1 MFIQTIQLSQYEA
14 ALQLL
19 KSNLYPWDCDLEAC
33 LAIAEYLWD
42 QSEEVGKR
50 GTPFN
55 FDVVELTNNWAVYDD
70 LDAFNKDHNTT
81 FENVEDINCLTQ
93 IVPLSGERFLAE
105 NFI

>member
-1 MFIQTIQLSQYEA
+1 MFIQTIQISQYEA

-42 QSEEVGKR
+42 QSEEAG
-50 GTPFN
+50 GTAFN
-55 FDVVELTNNWAVYDD
+55 FDVENINWAVYDD
-70 LDAFNKDHNTT
+70 LEAFNKDHNTT

-105 NFI
+105 NFV

>member
-1 MFIQTIQLSQYEA
+1 MFIQTTQLSQYEA

-19 KSNLYPWDCDLEAC
+19 KSYLYPWYCDLEAC

-42 QSEEVGKR
+42 QSEEAG

-70 LDAFNKDHNTT
+70 LEAFNKDHNTT
-81 FENVEDINCLTQ
+81 FENVKDINCLTQ